1 VIAETGQLGTYLE
14 SFTEFQKRATGRDLP
29 WLRKLRESAFARFW
43 EVGFP
48 TTHDE
53 DWRFTNVSAIAK
65 TSFELS
71 RDAKVP
77 RQEVEQFGVAGLSC
91 QVVFVN
97 GHFSRELSS
106 IGQLPAGVSVSSLA
120 EEISANS
127 SSVELHLGR
136 YLDIR
141 RDSFSALNTAFA
153 EDGGYVHVRRG
164 VVLTE
169 PVYLLFI
176 STAGDKPLMSHP
188 RNLIVIENEAQATI
202 VEDYVSIGE
211 TAAFSNTATE
221 LVAGE
226 NAVVSHYM
234 IEREH
239 RQAFNVST
247 LRIQQGR
254 SANVSSHS
262 VLLGGGLVR
271 NNVHPVLAGE
281 GGECLINGLFIGN
294 GRQHLDNYM
303 QVEHASPHC
312 ASRQFYN
319 GILDD
324 YAHGVFH
331 GRIIVH
337 KDAQKTDAKQTNRNL
352 LLSDDSR
359 IDTKPQ
365 LEIYADD
372 VKCTHG
378 ATIGQ
383 MEENALFYLR
393 SRGID
398 EISARKLL
406 LLAFANECLD
416 RMAAGVA
423 RDHVEKLIHA
433 HLLQIANSVK
443 PLSTVARNEDLGRN
457 LEEVG

>member
-1 VIAETGQLGTYLE
+1 MITATEQLRSYLD
-14 SFTEFQKRATGRDLP
+14 SFTELQKRLGNQPAWIRN
-29 WLRKLRESAFARFW
+29 LREDAFARFC

-53 DWRFTNVSAIAK
+53 DWRFTNVSEIAK
-65 TSFELS
+65 TEFELPRRANISS
-71 RDAKVP
+71 REIDPFKVSGFAA
-77 RQEVEQFGVAGLSC
+77 QLI
-91 QVVFVN
+91 FVN
-97 GHFSRELSS
+97 GCFSPELSS
-106 IGQLPAGVSVSSLA
+106 VGSLPAGVKISSLA
-120 EEISANS
+120 EEIKTNPASLEA
-127 SSVELHLGR
+127 HFGR
-136 YLDIR
+136 YLNTK
-141 RDSFSALNTAFA
+141 RDAFCALNTAFA
-153 EDGGYVHVRRG
+153 DDGGYVHVRKG
-164 VVLTE
+164 VVLE
-169 PVYLLFI
+169 GPVYLLFV
-176 STAGDKPLMSHP
+176 STVSDRPLMTHP
-188 RNLIVIENEAQATI
+188 RNLIVVENEAQATV

-211 TAAFSNTATE
+211 STAFCNTATE
-221 LVAGE
+221 LVVGE

-239 RQAFNVST
+239 TKAFNVST

-262 VLLGGGLVR
+262 VLVGGGLVR

-281 GGECLINGLFIGN
+281 GSECLINGLFIGG

-303 QVEHASPHC
+303 LVEHASPHC
-312 ASRQFYN
+312 GSRQFYN

-324 YAHGVFH
+324 HAHGVFH

-352 LLSDDSR
+352 LLSDDAR

-383 MEENALFYLR
+383 IEENALFYLR

-398 EISARKLL
+398 EVSARRLL

-416 RMAAGVA
+416 RMAASPA
-423 RDHVEKLIHA
+423 RDHVEKLIYS
-433 HLLQIANSVK
+433 HLQQIAKAKRSVAG
-443 PLSTVARNEDLGRN
+443 SSEDAGRN
-457 LEEVG
+457 WEEIG